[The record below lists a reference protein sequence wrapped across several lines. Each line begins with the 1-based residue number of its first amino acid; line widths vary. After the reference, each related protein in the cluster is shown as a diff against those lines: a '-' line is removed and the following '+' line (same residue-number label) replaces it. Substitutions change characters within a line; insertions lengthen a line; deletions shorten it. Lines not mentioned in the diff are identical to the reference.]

1 MEVYERYS
9 NWRRKYINHEQ
20 SLEEFRTRPIEQL
33 LQARNEL
40 ALLEVVNTLQGR
52 SPSPVLQFLDTLI
65 SKRNSERE
73 G

>member
-33 LQARNEL
+33 IQARNEL
-40 ALLEVVNTLQGR
+40 ALLEIVNTLQGEP
-52 SPSPVLQFLDTLI
+52 PSPALNYLNNLVRE
-65 SKRNSERE
+65 RNSERE